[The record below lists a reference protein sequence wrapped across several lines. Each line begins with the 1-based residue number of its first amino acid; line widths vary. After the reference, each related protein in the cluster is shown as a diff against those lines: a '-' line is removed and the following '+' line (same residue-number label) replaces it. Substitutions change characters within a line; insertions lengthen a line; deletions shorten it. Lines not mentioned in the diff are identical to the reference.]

1 MKRKLEYGL
10 VVLCSIIMS
19 LFIYV
24 SLNGN
29 FYTSDKPT
37 IGELRGYP
45 HQENPFLYH
54 DTIYEVVAIKGNYI
68 EYMNVKDG
76 TIKSNKIVDFLS
88 VTDKID
94 MLDNGTDWYYID
106 GGNKVII
113 KE

>member
-10 VVLCSIIMS
+10 VVLGVICWCILCLYLLTM
-19 LFIYV
+19 
-24 SLNGN
+24 N
-29 FYTSDKPT
+29 FSTSDKTT